1 MELKDITLLAP
12 TTDRHNQ
19 ERANCLL
26 EEAKTLIAESYLS
39 SINGISETELK
50 GEAKASRA

>member
-26 EEAKTLIAESYLS
+26 EEAKTLVAESYLS